1 MKPRN
6 MARMAISL
14 ALLIAVCVIVSPV
27 SATYTITGDIPGIPI
42 LNEAVKDYYTNVQT
56 LSFATNTTGHA
67 INLIHFK
74 VPTGNYVNFSLHY
87 GTGQTV
93 SGSAENHLTSVI
105 PPTTLAYINFNGETQ
120 QYSYWDTNPEFDYN
134 LAGYARED
142 STNTSGFIVYHAGYG
157 GFDDNLAV
165 FMPVSNIGTNLIYAV
180 ELSGSAPFDVDISH
194 AEYASVSQGVSKTAW
209 EAAGDWLNF
218 GLQILTFVYDM
229 VLSLF
234 YWTKF
239 FFVDNLVMT
248 IALYLTL
255 TMAFAARASRGNIAK
270 FLRIWF
276 KDQVGLMRFIFELWR
291 MLIETIGSVR
301 GWFRL

>member
-1 MKPRN
+1 MTARN
-6 MARMAISL
+6 MARMAICV
-14 ALLIAVCVIVSPV
+14 ALLVLVCVIVSPV
-27 SATYTITGDIPGIPI
+27 AATYTITGDIPGVPI
-42 LNEAVKDYYTNVQT
+42 LNEAVKDYYTNVRT

-74 VPTGNYVNFSLHY
+74 VPTGNYVNFTLHY
-87 GTGQTV
+87 GTGYTV
-93 SGSAENHLTSVI
+93 EGSAENHLISII
-105 PPTTLAYINFNGETQ
+105 PPTTAAYIRFNGVTSE
-120 QYSYWDTNPEFDYN
+120 YSYWDTNPEYDYN

-142 STNTSGFIVYHAGYG
+142 STNQSGFIVYHAGYG

-180 ELSGSAPFDVDISH
+180 ELSGSTEFDVDISH

-218 GLQILTFVYDM
+218 GLQILTFVYDF

-270 FLRIWF
+270 FLRTWF
-276 KDQVGLMRFIFELWR
+276 KDQVGLVRFIFEMWR
-291 MLIETIGSVR
+291 MLIETIGTIR
-301 GWFRL
+301 KWF